1 MEGVIPLIIWLFTA
15 PYQSNLDHFVFD
27 IPITCRL
34 PVDRFTYK
42 IQFFENDVFSNR
54 DVLTRAFNETIGPMP
69 VYRKFVGQ
77 LGGDEIFSAGYSI
90 SADIEHDCT
99 NDRKPVKA
107 RIIFKQLCRLGKWC
121 NLAYDLNLTNLKG
134 FHKQDAVITK

>member
-1 MEGVIPLIIWLFTA
+1 DQCQFIGNLWDNLVEMKYFQLATVSRLIL
-15 PYQSNLDHFVFD
+15 N
-27 IPITCRL
+27 
-34 PVDRFTYK
+34 
-42 IQFFENDVFSNR
+42 
-54 DVLTRAFNETIGPMP
+54 
-69 VYRKFVGQ
+69 
-77 LGGDEIFSAGYSI
+77 
-90 SADIEHDCT
+90 DCT